1 MLPRLLPALAL
12 LCACA
17 SPSPQFF
24 GATRS
29 DVTIDGRRFT
39 VFREDTRVQVI
50 RHGYARAA
58 ARPDIPEQML
68 RAVAQATGCTPI
80 ESSFQG
86 DSGERRGRIRC

>member
-1 MLPRLLPALAL
+1 MLLRLLPALAL

-29 DVTIDGRRFT
+29 DVTIDGRSFT

-50 RHGYARAA
+50 RHGYARAS
-58 ARPDIPEQML
+58 ARPDIPAQML

-80 ESSFQG
+80 ETSFQG

>member
-1 MLPRLLPALAL
+1 MFPRSLTALAV

-29 DVTIDGRRFT
+29 DVTVDGRSFT

-58 ARPDIPEQML
+58 ARADIPAQML
-68 RAVAQATGCTPI
+68 RAVAQATGCAPI
-80 ESSFQG
+80 ETSFQG

>member
-24 GATRS
+24 GASRS
-29 DVTIDGRRFT
+29 DVTIDGRSFT